1 VPFGGETGS
10 GQRSEGKSA
19 MIRNPVVD
27 ALLSRKSIRK
37 YRTEQPSDEVLLT
50 IVRAGQ
56 QAPFA
61 YQLCSLLLARHPE
74 KNPYGAPLLFTV
86 CVDAHKL
93 ELVMAQ
99 RGWHM
104 VSNDLSLLVLGMQ
117 DAALVAENMVIAAES
132 LGLGSCFLGA
142 APYYAEE
149 IAQEYKL
156 PQRVFPLVQLVMGYP
171 AETPPARPRYPTE
184 FTLFEDEYPHLDAE
198 AVRKAMK
205 SMDEA
210 YLMEG
215 YYRRLDAKIPLDDR
229 QDEFTYDSYSWTEH
243 ISRKAGQWEAS
254 PQVILEQ
261 FAKRGFYIQGLGTR

>member
-1 VPFGGETGS
+1 
-10 GQRSEGKSA
+10 

-27 ALLSRKSIRK
+27 SLLNRRSIRK
-37 YRTEQPSDEVLLT
+37 YRAEQPADEVLST

-74 KNPYGAPLLFTV
+74 NNPYGAPLLFTF

-99 RGWHM
+99 RHWHI
-104 VSNDLSLLVLGMQ
+104 VSNDFSLLVLGIQ

-171 AETPPARPRYPTE
+171 DEAPPARPRYPAA
-184 FTLFEDEYPHLDAE
+184 FTLFEDEYPHLDTDAI
-198 AVRKAMK
+198 RDAMK
-205 SMDEA
+205 PMDEG

-215 YYRRLDAKIPLDDR
+215 YYRRLDAKIRLEDDR
-229 QDEFTYDSYSWTEH
+229 QDGFTYDNYSWTEH
-243 ISRKAGQWEAS
+243 ISRKAGQWDAS
-254 PQVILEQ
+254 PQEILEQ
-261 FAKRGFYIQGLGTR
+261 FAKRGFHFQGHGAVVSATPDD